1 MKKVLIVL
9 ASLALLASCGQPAPA
24 PVTEKKSTGAAMEA
38 SVNTVTPTEN
48 TMGTSEE
55 AMTPSEN
62 TMEAG
67 SATSKACESYLAYLE
82 CTAKQTGVDANID
95 QVKRSFEALGATES
109 ENMCQEGLNAIKAM
123 GQQVAGC
130 EVQ

>member
-9 ASLALLASCGQPAPA
+9 ASLTLLASCGQPAPA
-24 PVTEKKSTGAAMEA
+24 PVVEEKSTGAAMEA
-38 SVNTVTPTEN
+38 SVNTVTPT
-48 TMGTSEE
+48 
-55 AMTPSEN
+55 EN